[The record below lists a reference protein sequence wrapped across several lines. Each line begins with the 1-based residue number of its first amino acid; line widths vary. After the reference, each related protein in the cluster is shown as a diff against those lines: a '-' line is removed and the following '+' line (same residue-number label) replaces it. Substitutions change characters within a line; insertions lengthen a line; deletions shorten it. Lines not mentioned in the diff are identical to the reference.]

1 LATFFVRKT
10 GAAAG
15 YTQAV
20 SARQRKAN
28 RRRIGRATYR
38 EIEIKLRVVDASAL
52 LRRLHCL
59 GATSHGRV
67 LEQNTLYDTPDSDFR
82 ARGRLLRLRIEAPSS
97 ARRPARAVLTG
108 KAPTP
113 VAGGRGRRQ
122 SKSRFK
128 ERLERER
135 IVRNP
140 SRWPSILRSI
150 GLRPGFRYEK
160 YRSECRLPGVHVY
173 LDETPAGNFLEL
185 EGSTQAIDRVAKT
198 LGFTRREYFRG
209 TYWDV
214 YAADC
219 RRKGITPRNM
229 LFVR

>member
-1 LATFFVRKT
+1 
-10 GAAAG
+10 
-15 YTQAV
+15 V
-20 SARQRKAN
+20 SAPETRTTRS
-28 RRRIGRATYR
+28 RIGRSTYR
-38 EIEIKLRVVDASAL
+38 EVEIKLGVVDAYAL
-52 LRRLHCL
+52 IERLHRL

-67 LEQNTLYDTPDSDFR
+67 LEQNTIYDTPDFHFR
-82 ARGRLLRLRIEAPSS
+82 SRGRLLRLRVETPLPG
-97 ARRPARAVLTG
+97 RGPARAVLTG

-122 SKSRFK
+122 SKPRFK

-135 IVRNP
+135 IVHDPR
-140 SRWPSILRSI
+140 RWPSILRSL

-160 YRSECRLPGVHVY
+160 YRSEFRLPGVHVY

-185 EGSTQAIDRVAKT
+185 EGTARSIDRAARA

-214 YAADC
+214 YASDC
-219 RRKGITPRNM
+219 RRKGIRPRNM